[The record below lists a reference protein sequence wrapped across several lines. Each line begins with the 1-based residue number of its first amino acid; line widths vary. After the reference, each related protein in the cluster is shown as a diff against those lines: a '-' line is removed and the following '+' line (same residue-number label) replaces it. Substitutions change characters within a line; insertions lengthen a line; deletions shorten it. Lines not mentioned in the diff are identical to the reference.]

1 MPAAYKLYSRL
12 QSFYGNSGELLAGGT
27 LNFYTAGT
35 LDAKNVYGEEA
46 LSTNNGSTVTLDA
59 SGRANVA
66 IWGSGEYDVYLK
78 DSDGAAAGED
88 LGVKI
93 PGGDATVLPV
103 LQSGEYLS
111 GDGSVYIAVDLSSSL
126 LPDQTGHSN
135 EILGTD
141 GTTASWIAKPADG
154 AAGASADIDVLS
166 DGLRIGDTGTPTTSY
181 RIVQGTGT
189 ISASG
194 AHTASG
200 SLSFGVTFLSAPT
213 VKLQATGGGVT
224 GDGYL
229 PILSASSITTTG
241 CTVNANINEGGTTGG
256 TNISSTINYSFVA
269 FGQMTT
275 P

>member
-93 PGGDATVLPV
+93 PGGEATALPTLDADKFLTNDGSIMSWADV
-103 LQSGEYLS
+103 LQVP
-111 GDGSVYIAVDLSSSL
+111 DPTGSA
-126 LPDQTGHSN
+126 N
-135 EILGTD
+135 KILGTD
-141 GTTASWIAKPADG
+141 GTTVSWIAKPADG

-166 DGLRIGDTGTPTTSY
+166 DGLRVGDTGTPTTSL
-181 RIVQGTGT
+181 RILRGTGSIT
-189 ISASG
+189 ASG
-194 AHTASG
+194 THTASG
-200 SLSFGVTFLSAPT
+200 SASFGVTFLSAPT
-213 VKLQATGGGVT
+213 VIVQPTGGGVT
-224 GDGYL
+224 GGGYH
-229 PILSASSITTTG
+229 PVPSVTSVSTTG
-241 CTVNANINEGGTTGG
+241 FNVAVNTNESSDSGA
-256 TNISSTINYSFVA
+256 NISSTVNYA
-269 FGQMTT
+269 YIAIGTMTT